1 MDFLRPDDHYL
12 TPAQWDTLKNA
23 LLEQKDHLL
32 RIARNSIN
40 QQVSD
45 DTPPEADSLDVSSEE
60 SMKMT
65 ELRLRDREKYLLNKI
80 EKALKRMQEGDHGYC
95 IECDAEIGFARLNAR
110 PVAELC
116 IDCKEEQERNEKN
129 MRDRRD
135 EDSSRSFFL

>member
-1 MDFLRPDDHYL
+1 MDFSRPEDHFL
-12 TPAQWDTLKNA
+12 NPSQWNELKTA
-23 LLEQKDHLL
+23 LIEQRDHLL

-45 DTPPEADSLDVSSEE
+45 DTPPEADSLDVSTDE

-80 EKALKRMQEGDHGYC
+80 EKALKRMHEGEYGYC
-95 IECDAEIGFARLNAR
+95 VECDAEIGFARLNAR
-110 PVAELC
+110 RVAELC